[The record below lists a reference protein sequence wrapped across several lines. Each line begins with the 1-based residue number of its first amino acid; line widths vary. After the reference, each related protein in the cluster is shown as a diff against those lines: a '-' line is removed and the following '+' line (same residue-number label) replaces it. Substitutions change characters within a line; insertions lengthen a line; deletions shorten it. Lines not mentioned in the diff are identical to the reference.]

1 MGKKYYAVREGRVRG
16 IYDSWAACERQV
28 KGYGGAIYKSFM
40 SKQEAEAFMEEDIAP
55 IKGMSM
61 EEYLAT
67 AKASQ
72 RRTPRRRR
80 ATGTGVSNKSA
91 QDSNASDTIFADL
104 GAKSAVAFIDGSFD
118 KTNKVVSTGGVIF
131 YEGQEETFSYGTDK
145 EIYTAYWNVA
155 GELLGA
161 MHVIEWA
168 VAKEAKEI
176 HIYYDYMGIEMWAT
190 GRWKANNPLTQQY
203 AEFMLNSRRLI
214 KTVFHK
220 VAAHTGV
227 TYNEKA
233 DELAKAGTKKVIEL

>member
-1 MGKKYYAVREGRVRG
+1 M
-16 IYDSWAACERQV
+16 
-28 KGYGGAIYKSFM
+28 
-40 SKQEAEAFMEEDIAP
+40 
-55 IKGMSM
+55 
-61 EEYLAT
+61 
-67 AKASQ
+67 
-72 RRTPRRRR
+72 
-80 ATGTGVSNKSA
+80 
-91 QDSNASDTIFADL
+91 
-104 GAKSAVAFIDGSFD
+104 
-118 KTNKVVSTGGVIF
+118 
-131 YEGQEETFSYGTDK
+131 
-145 EIYTAYWNVA
+145 A

-233 DELAKAGTKKVIEL
+233 DELAKAGTKMVIEL